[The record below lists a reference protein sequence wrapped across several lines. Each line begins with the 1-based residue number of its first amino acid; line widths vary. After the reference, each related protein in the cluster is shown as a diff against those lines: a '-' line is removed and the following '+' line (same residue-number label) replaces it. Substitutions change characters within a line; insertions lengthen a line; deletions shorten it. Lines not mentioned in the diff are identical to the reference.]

1 MKDEFSKLQ
10 LDLETKTA
18 DLKQLAEQEAADAA
32 ALGNLAR
39 SIPQYLNQ
47 AEVIR
52 DISQITKQYGF
63 AFQSLQFSKGIQ
75 ASSNTPELVIQFNA
89 KGAAANVTAFLKAF
103 EQNDPFMG
111 LKKLQ
116 VSIDNK
122 SDITPQASLGL
133 ALYTLSLR

>member
-1 MKDEFSKLQ
+1 MKEELSKLQ
-10 LDLETKTA
+10 LDFETKTVN
-18 DLKQLAEQEAADAA
+18 LKQLADQQSADAD

-39 SIPQYLNQ
+39 SVPQYLDQ

-63 AFQSLQFSKGIQ
+63 SFESLQFSKGIQ

-89 KGAAANVTAFLKAF
+89 KGAAEKVTPFLKAF

-111 LKKLQ
+111 LKRLQ

-122 SDITPQASLGL
+122 SDITPQARLGL